1 MNSVALTQDF
11 FRKFMQTVIII
22 SSMCACLHDV
32 FCNRFLCFWWIMKSI
47 LGILHLHRT
56 FGSMEVILFPFLFP
70 LSMLPNP
77 RFLIDLL
84 CCFLLRWLI
93 VLFRNCRNQISV
105 FIFSLQ
111 NRNHKFVKFFKS
123 MYGV

>member
-32 FCNRFLCFWWIMKSI
+32 FCNRFLCFWWIMKSL
-47 LGILHLHRT
+47 LGILHLHRA
-56 FGSMEVILFPFLFP
+56 FGSMEVILFPFFFP
-70 LSMLPNP
+70 FSMLPNP

-93 VLFRNCRNQISV
+93 VLFRYCRNQISL
-105 FIFSLQ
+105 FFFSLQ
-111 NRNHKFVKFFKS
+111 NRNHKFVKLLKS

>member
-32 FCNRFLCFWWIMKSI
+32 FCNRFLCFWWIMKSL

-84 CCFLLRWLI
+84 CCFFVTLANCFVQILLKSDI
-93 VLFRNCRNQISV
+93 CV
-105 FIFSLQ
+105 FFSLQ
-111 NRNHKFVKFFKS
+111 NRNHKFVKFLKS

>member
-32 FCNRFLCFWWIMKSI
+32 FCNRFLCFWWIMKSL
-47 LGILHLHRT
+47 LGILHLHRA

-70 LSMLPNP
+70 FSMLPNP

-93 VLFRNCRNQISV
+93 VLFRYCRNQISL
-105 FIFSLQ
+105 FFFSLQ
-111 NRNHKFVKFFKS
+111 NRNHKFVKLLKS